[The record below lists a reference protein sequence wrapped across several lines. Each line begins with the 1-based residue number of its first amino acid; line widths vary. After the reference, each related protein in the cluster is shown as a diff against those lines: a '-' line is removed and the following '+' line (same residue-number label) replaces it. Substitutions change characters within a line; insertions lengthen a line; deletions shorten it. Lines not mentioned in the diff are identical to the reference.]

1 MKNMIELSTAGRR
14 KILLPHACKRGSLIF
29 SRWMLSQNEPENRY
43 FTKQDPDP
51 PNQILKLFCE
61 SFIVLREGD
70 LPSQDTVCQNLSCF
84 IAEWE
89 RETYR
94 KLPDHVKDDVYNV
107 C

>member
-1 MKNMIELSTAGRR
+1 
-14 KILLPHACKRGSLIF
+14 
-29 SRWMLSQNEPENRY
+29 MLSQNEPENRY